1 MKKNDKM
8 VDLQTFKRKLAEQ
21 NVFDLIKD
29 ELKIKTKARLRYWL
43 VDHNYMNK
51 VDIHSV
57 YVKIVNY
64 RIKKYGSSVW
74 EGEYPRSEY
83 NNYILNDYDDKLMNR
98 RYKHDNMASHISN
111 IDNASE

>member
-29 ELKIKTKARLRYWL
+29 NLKIRTKVRLRYWL

-83 NNYILNDYDDKLMNR
+83 NNYILNDYNDKFMNR
-98 RYKHDNMASHISN
+98 RYKHDTNTIFNSN
-111 IDNASE
+111 VRNVD